1 MSSSSFIPVLKTFK
15 DMLLQISTDIIKNEW
30 TEYDSYLYNTIFN
43 KNSITGNTNQTST
56 YSVTIVK
63 EFNKIL
69 DKILKRIFD
78 GEYDNMFENL
88 LQKIQDIKSYENVK
102 IYKTPENSPQISPVR
117 KCKNNNVEETATF
130 MKYNMVIYKKPLP
143 IFGNN
148 RFGVDKFRIRWR
160 KIVEEENSSDVSIQN
175 SSTSNGIKKLFNR
188 IDDTDEYVWIN
199 HKKEIKKS

>member
-1 MSSSSFIPVLKTFK
+1 MPVIKTFE
-15 DMLLQISTDIIKNEW
+15 DMLLQISTDLIKNEW

-56 YSVTIVK
+56 YSVVIVK

-69 DKILKRIFD
+69 VKILKRIFD

-102 IYKTPENSPQISPVR
+102 IYKTPQNSPAR
-117 KCKNNNVEETATF
+117 KCKNNNAEETATF
-130 MKYNMVIYKKPLP
+130 MKYNMVIDKKPLP

-148 RFGVDKFRIRWR
+148 RFGVDKLRIRWR
-160 KIVEEENSSDVSIQN
+160 KIIEEENSSDVSIQSSN
-175 SSTSNGIKKLFNR
+175 SSNGIKKS
-188 IDDTDEYVWIN
+188 I
-199 HKKEIKKS
+199 